1 MKLTFWGVRG
11 SIPSPGASTCRWGGN
26 TSCISVEH
34 EDLPPLIF
42 DCGTGARA
50 LGEALIRLPGRELD
64 LFFSHF
70 HIDHVIGFP
79 FFLPIFTPGYE
90 IGITMPGF
98 SEDDAREKIARYL
111 NGVFHPVRLREL
123 PANLNFSH
131 IRPGVT
137 VHRGE
142 YEVVTLRLNH
152 PGGSIGYR
160 VNVGG
165 KSVAYVTDTAPFA
178 KFGEGVTFDEEAT
191 VRERNVLSFLS
202 GCDIVVY
209 DTMYDK
215 EEYIKKMTWGH
226 SYPEYAHKLCGKAAV
241 KHLVLFHH
249 NPSSDDDT
257 LDAREEYWSSAEAP
271 TVSLARE
278 GVTMN
283 LEG

>member
-26 TSCISVEH
+26 TSCIAVEH
-34 EDLPPLIF
+34 ADLPPLIF

-50 LGEALIRLPGRELD
+50 LGEALLRLPGRKLD

-123 PANLNFSH
+123 PAKLHFSH
-131 IRPGVT
+131 IRPGMT
-137 VHRGE
+137 VQRGE
-142 YEVVTLRLNH
+142 YEVVTFRLNH

-191 VRERNVLSFLS
+191 VRERSVLSFLS

-226 SYPEYAHKLCGKAAV
+226 SYPEYAYKLCGKAGV

-249 NPSSDDDT
+249 NPSSGDDT
-257 LDAREEYWSSAEAP
+257 LDAREAYWSSVEAP